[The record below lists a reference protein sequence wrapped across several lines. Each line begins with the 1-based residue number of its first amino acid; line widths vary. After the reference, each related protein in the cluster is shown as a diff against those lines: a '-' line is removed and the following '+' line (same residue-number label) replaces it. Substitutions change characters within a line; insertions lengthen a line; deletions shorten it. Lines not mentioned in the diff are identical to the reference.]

1 MKDSLDV
8 LIKFQNTKVVIK
20 MNFRTY
26 IYIVSILLSTFAVS
40 GINFDNVFRKNK
52 VIEAR
57 VLVVLLVLALG
68 YLVGTFVITFIE
80 CSKII

>member
-57 VLVVLLVLALG
+57 VLVVLLALALG

>member
-1 MKDSLDV
+1 M
-8 LIKFQNTKVVIK
+8 KVVIK

-26 IYIVSILLSTFAVS
+26 IYIVSVLLSTFAIS
-40 GINFDNVFRKNK
+40 GINFSNVFRKNK

-57 VLVVLLVLALG
+57 ILVILLAIALG